1 MPRGE
6 RKRPRVLVF
15 ALYGALALGT
25 LGSCE
30 GSARV
35 AQYRLDV
42 DPSFLTQDIA
52 DEAAR
57 AAVAARFQA
66 YLHAMDAAKTRGWPL
81 AVATLLLGAAIVLFA
96 MRAHSGSGSAR
107 SALVQ
112 LLVVQAA
119 VNAANHWFLR
129 DVIEA
134 QMQLGEAQQLAEH
147 HEVSRTTAKLLR
159 TANPVGLAIET
170 LGSALVVI
178 GLTRRRSRAFFDSTL
193 EAVEER

>member
-25 LGSCE
+25 LGSCD
-30 GSARV
+30 GSSRV

-52 DEAAR
+52 DEGAR
-57 AAVAARFQA
+57 ATVAARFQA
-66 YLHAMDAAKTRGWPL
+66 YVHAMDAAKARGWPL

-96 MRAHSGSGSAR
+96 MRAHGGSGSAR
-107 SALVQ
+107 TALVQ
-112 LLVVQAA
+112 LLVVQA
-119 VNAANHWFLR
+119 VVSAANHWLLR

-134 QMQLGEAQQLAEH
+134 QMRLGEAEQLAEH
-147 HEVSRTTAKLLR
+147 REASRTTVKLIR
-159 TANPVGLAIET
+159 AANPVGLAIET
-170 LGSALVVI
+170 VASALVVI

-193 EAVEER
+193 ETVEER

>member
-1 MPRGE
+1 MPRAE

-42 DPSFLTQDIA
+42 DPSLLTQDIA
-52 DEAAR
+52 DEGAR
-57 AAVAARFQA
+57 ATVAARFQA
-66 YLHAMDAAKTRGWPL
+66 YLHAMDAAKARGWPL

-96 MRAHSGSGSAR
+96 MRAHGGSGSAR

-119 VNAANHWFLR
+119 VNAANHWLLR
-129 DVIEA
+129 DVMEA
-134 QMQLGEAQQLAEH
+134 QMQLGIAQQLAEH
-147 HEVSRTTAKLLR
+147 HEVSRTTVKLLG

-170 LGSALVVI
+170 LASALVVI
-178 GLTRRRSRAFFDSTL
+178 GLTRRRSRAFFDSTM